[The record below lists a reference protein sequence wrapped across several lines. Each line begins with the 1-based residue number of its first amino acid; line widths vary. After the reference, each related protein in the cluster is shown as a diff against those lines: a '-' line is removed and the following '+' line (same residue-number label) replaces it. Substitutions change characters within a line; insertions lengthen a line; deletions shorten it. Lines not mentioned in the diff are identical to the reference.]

1 MKQKKAGRPKVR
13 AAEKIVPLTVGV
25 PAGHKK
31 ELLQIFKKLANERKQ
46 NSISDNSKP

>member
-13 AAEKIVPLTVGV
+13 SAEKIVPLTVGV

-31 ELLQIFKKLANERKQ
+31 ELTKLFKQLSDERKA
-46 NSISDNSKP
+46 ISQSNN